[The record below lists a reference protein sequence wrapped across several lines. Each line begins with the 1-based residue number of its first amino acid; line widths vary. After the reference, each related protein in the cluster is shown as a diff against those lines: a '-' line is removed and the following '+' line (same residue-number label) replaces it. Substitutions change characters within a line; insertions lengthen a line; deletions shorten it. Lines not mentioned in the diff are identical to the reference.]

1 MNEHAVPILPS
12 RDLRESLGFYEKLG
26 FENRGAPPE
35 EWNYMILGRASI
47 ELHFIGETT
56 SFAEWTAPTSCHLA
70 VADADAL
77 HAEWAQAGVTA
88 EVPGRPTT
96 GCVSSRSLTRV
107 ETSSESVRSPLP
119 SAAAGRAR
127 SAGR

>member
-1 MNEHAVPILPS
+1 MNEQAVPILPS

-35 EWNYMILGRASI
+35 EWNYMILGRGSI

-77 HAEWAQAGVTA
+77 HAEWAYAGVTA
-88 EVPGRPTT
+88 EAPSTT
-96 GCVSSRSLTRV
+96 DYGMREFTLLDPSGNLLRV
-107 ETSSESVRSPLP
+107 GSVVTS
-119 SAAAGRAR
+119 
-127 SAGR
+127 

>member
-1 MNEHAVPILPS
+1 MIVAVASQSQMNERAVPILPS
-12 RDLRESLGFYEKLG
+12 RDLRESLDFYEKLG

-35 EWNYMILGRASI
+35 EWNYMILGRGSI

-77 HAEWAQAGVTA
+77 HAEWAHAGVTTDG
-88 EVPGRPTT
+88 PWTT
-96 GCVSSRSLTRV
+96 DYGMREFTLPDPSGNLLRV
-107 ETSSESVRSPLP
+107 GSFATS
-119 SAAAGRAR
+119 
-127 SAGR
+127 

>member
-1 MNEHAVPILPS
+1 MNERAVPILPS
-12 RDLRESLGFYEKLG
+12 RDLRESLGFYERIG

-35 EWNYMILGRASI
+35 EWNYMILGRGSI

-77 HAEWAQAGVTA
+77 HAEWTHAGVTA
-88 EVPGRPTT
+88 EAPWTT
-96 GCVSSRSLTRV
+96 DYGMREFTLLDPSGNLLRV
-107 ETSSESVRSPLP
+107 GSVVTS
-119 SAAAGRAR
+119 
-127 SAGR
+127 